1 MVNEV
6 DRHSNQLNDMVPGM
20 VHMSGELK
28 ELRKQA
34 KVNQEVILG
43 LARNLDRYYTMIAAM
58 EDRLRVA
65 EQRLERTVGA
75 DDEQMDMDADY
86 ETGESTA

>member
-1 MVNEV
+1 MRN
-6 DRHSNQLNDMVPGM
+6 
-20 VHMSGELK
+20 MSGELK
-28 ELRKQA
+28 ELRKQG

-65 EQRLERTVGA
+65 EEYHRVAEQRLERTVGA

>member
-20 VHMSGELK
+20 RNMSGELK
-28 ELRKQA
+28 ELRKQG

-58 EDRLRVA
+58 ED
-65 EQRLERTVGA
+65 
-75 DDEQMDMDADY
+75 
-86 ETGESTA
+86 